1 MQLYNAYRFQF
12 WNLYLNN
19 VFSYAY
25 IMLNM
30 KLIDSVQAETL
41 LFSIQYSPFLENL
54 GFEICIG
61 EILQSLIRVTS
72 DVDDFDGNSFKM
84 MVTVL
89 RCWRRIHYVGDIF
102 RSFDFFIPKNRSST
116 SQIGH

>member
-1 MQLYNAYRFQF
+1 
-12 WNLYLNN
+12 
-19 VFSYAY
+19 
-25 IMLNM
+25 MLNM

-41 LFSIQYSPFLENL
+41 LFSIQYSTFPENL

-102 RSFDFFIPKNRSST
+102 RSFGFFIPKNRSST
-116 SQIGH
+116 SQIGHQHKWSQTSVAKIDVTEKT